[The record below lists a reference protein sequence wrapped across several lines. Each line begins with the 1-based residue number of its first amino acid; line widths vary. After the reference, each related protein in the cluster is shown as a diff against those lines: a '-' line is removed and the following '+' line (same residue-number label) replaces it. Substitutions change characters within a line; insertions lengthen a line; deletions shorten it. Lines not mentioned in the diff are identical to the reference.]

1 MMTYDEAI
9 AFLEEHGV
17 YCDPSSYPEDE
28 PWLSEVGEYVCDE
41 LDSMVEYDEDDE
53 EVYDEDDLLSLVHGA
68 KAYEEDAK
76 QRYEADME
84 ALGEDE
90 TEDDILNESVEPFCE
105 DYDYFNADDFEKE
118 EIYGANVDPNSD
130 EYKAHEE
137 IVNKIFKPKH
147 IEELDWSVV
156 TSADGDGY
164 VYKEIVHFL
173 DRDDWDKLH
182 SVEDSRAYKKLTPN
196 IGDYELL
203 VSYHLDRGIDEFADP
218 AISFYAQS
226 LGELSYEDDEEEEE
240 DAEDKNAAQY
250 WQKSGDTFG
259 PETDEYKAHQEIVN
273 KFLKP
278 YNIKEYGWFVS
289 HMEKVYKKGHYG
301 NKKDKRFSRTDINV
315 CYDKADF
322 EKAGLKY
329 NAFEPRDLA
338 DKVLDHLKSTIGPYQ
353 SCVSNYDL
361 KLHGIDES
369 QYVKKLNLTTAEY
382 QEQCLDT
389 VFYSND
395 LSEDVESL
403 DESASL
409 TEGAE
414 KAHWRKLLDILDKF
428 NIDYGID
435 DETYWNPEIKEL
447 VSIDGMDALAL
458 CSDGI
463 YYGEQLMPWEGRFD
477 AMKLLK
483 ALYDEGKKYDQ
494 YPSLKKIFDKNV

>member
-1 MMTYDEAI
+1 MMTHDEAI

-17 YCDPSSYPEDE
+17 CCDPSSCPEDK
-28 PWLSEVGEYVCDE
+28 PWLNEVGEYVCDE
-41 LDSMVEYDEDDE
+41 LDSMAEYDEDGE
-53 EVYDEDDLLSLVHGA
+53 EVYDEDALLSLVDDA
-68 KAYEEDAK
+68 KAYEEDAR

-90 TEDDILNESVEPFCE
+90 NLIDKHYQMILDGAEDDIKDLRKQGYTDADIKELAKQYAEKEKEDDIINESVEPFCE
-105 DYDYFNADDFEKE
+105 DYEYFNADDFEKE
-118 EIYGANVDPNSD
+118 EIYGYEVDPNSD
-130 EYKAHEE
+130 EYRAHEE

-173 DRDDWDKLH
+173 DRDDWDKLQ

-203 VSYHLDRGIDEFADP
+203 VSYHLDQGIDEFLDP
-218 AISFYAQS
+218 AISFYAKS
-226 LGELSYEDDEEEEE
+226 LGELSYGDDEEEEE
-240 DAEDKNAAQY
+240 DA
-250 WQKSGDTFG
+250 
-259 PETDEYKAHQEIVN
+259 
-273 KFLKP
+273 
-278 YNIKEYGWFVS
+278 
-289 HMEKVYKKGHYG
+289 
-301 NKKDKRFSRTDINV
+301 
-315 CYDKADF
+315 
-322 EKAGLKY
+322 
-329 NAFEPRDLA
+329 
-338 DKVLDHLKSTIGPYQ
+338 
-353 SCVSNYDL
+353 
-361 KLHGIDES
+361 
-369 QYVKKLNLTTAEY
+369 
-382 QEQCLDT
+382 
-389 VFYSND
+389 
-395 LSEDVESL
+395 ESL

-435 DETYWNPEIKEL
+435 DEVDWNPEIKEL
-447 VSIDGMDALAL
+447 VSIDGTDALAL

-483 ALYDEGKKYDQ
+483 ALYDEGKEYGQ

>member
-17 YCDPSSYPEDE
+17 CCDPSSCPEDE
-28 PWLSEVGEYVCDE
+28 PWLSEVSEYVCDE
-41 LDSMVEYDEDDE
+41 LEGMAEYDDDGE
-53 EVYDEDDLLSLVHGA
+53 EVYDEDALLSLVDDA

-76 QRYEADME
+76 QRYEVDME

-90 TEDDILNESVEPFCE
+90 NEDDIINESVEPFCE
-105 DYDYFNADDFEKE
+105 DYEYFNADDFEKE
-118 EIYGANVDPNSD
+118 EIYGADVDPNSD

-156 TSADGDGY
+156 TSADDDGY

-173 DRDDWDKLH
+173 DRDDWDKLQ

-203 VSYHLDRGIDEFADP
+203 VSYHLDRGIDEFLDP
-218 AISFYAQS
+218 AISFYAKS
-226 LGELSYEDDEEEEE
+226 LGELSYGDDEEEEE
-240 DAEDKNAAQY
+240 EEDA
-250 WQKSGDTFG
+250 
-259 PETDEYKAHQEIVN
+259 
-273 KFLKP
+273 
-278 YNIKEYGWFVS
+278 
-289 HMEKVYKKGHYG
+289 
-301 NKKDKRFSRTDINV
+301 
-315 CYDKADF
+315 
-322 EKAGLKY
+322 
-329 NAFEPRDLA
+329 
-338 DKVLDHLKSTIGPYQ
+338 
-353 SCVSNYDL
+353 
-361 KLHGIDES
+361 
-369 QYVKKLNLTTAEY
+369 
-382 QEQCLDT
+382 
-389 VFYSND
+389 
-395 LSEDVESL
+395 ESL

-428 NIDYGID
+428 NIDYSID
-435 DETYWNPEIKEL
+435 DEVDWNPEIKEL
-447 VSIDGMDALAL
+447 VRIDGTDALAL

-483 ALYDEGKKYDQ
+483 ALYDEGKEYDQ

>member
-1 MMTYDEAI
+1 MRTYDEAI

-17 YCDPSSYPEDE
+17 WCDPSSCPEDE

-41 LDSMVEYDEDDE
+41 LDGMAEYDGDDE
-53 EVYDEDDLLSLVHGA
+53 EVYDEDDLLSLVDDA
-68 KAYEEDAK
+68 KAYEEDAR

-84 ALGEDE
+84 DLDESKSVESVVNESVEPFCAAMNHSSPESVFIVKASKIDVRNLGFDYITELQPILPGKKTLIMNNDEDIFPVVENTTQEEFEKALTAEFEENKKAGTYVDDSEAFPFFSYDPEDFGSAE
-90 TEDDILNESVEPFCE
+90 EFVGYVNDFIANSEVDNDSSSQYRWYTSEDVLSLDELKDEWGFDEDDIINESVEPFCE
-105 DYDYFNADDFEKE
+105 DYKYFNADDFEKE
-118 EIYGANVDPNSD
+118 EIYGYEVDPNSD

-173 DRDDWDKLH
+173 DRDDWDKLQ
-182 SVEDSRAYKKLTPN
+182 SVEDSREYKKLTPN
-196 IGDYELL
+196 IGDYEIV
-203 VSYHLDRGIDEFADP
+203 VSYHLDQGIDEFLDP
-218 AISFYAQS
+218 AISFYAKS
-226 LGELSYEDDEEEEE
+226 LGELSYGDDEEEEE
-240 DAEDKNAAQY
+240 DA
-250 WQKSGDTFG
+250 
-259 PETDEYKAHQEIVN
+259 
-273 KFLKP
+273 
-278 YNIKEYGWFVS
+278 
-289 HMEKVYKKGHYG
+289 
-301 NKKDKRFSRTDINV
+301 
-315 CYDKADF
+315 
-322 EKAGLKY
+322 
-329 NAFEPRDLA
+329 
-338 DKVLDHLKSTIGPYQ
+338 
-353 SCVSNYDL
+353 
-361 KLHGIDES
+361 
-369 QYVKKLNLTTAEY
+369 
-382 QEQCLDT
+382 
-389 VFYSND
+389 
-395 LSEDVESL
+395 ESL

-435 DETYWNPEIKEL
+435 DEVDWNPEIKEL

-483 ALYDEGKKYDQ
+483 ALYDEGKEYGQ

>member
-1 MMTYDEAI
+1 MMTHDEAI

-17 YCDPSSYPEDE
+17 CCDPSSCPEDK
-28 PWLSEVGEYVCDE
+28 PWLNEVGEYVCDE
-41 LDSMVEYDEDDE
+41 LEGMAEYDEDGE
-53 EVYDEDDLLSLVHGA
+53 EVYDEDALLSLVDDA
-68 KAYEEDAK
+68 KAYEEDAR

-90 TEDDILNESVEPFCE
+90 NLIDKHYQMILDGAEDDIKDLRKQGYTDADIKELAKQYAEKEKEDDIINESVEPFCE
-105 DYDYFNADDFEKE
+105 DYEYFNADDFEKE
-118 EIYGANVDPNSD
+118 EIYGYEVDPNSD
-130 EYKAHEE
+130 EYRAHEE

-173 DRDDWDKLH
+173 DRDDWDKLQ

-203 VSYHLDRGIDEFADP
+203 VSYHLDQGIDEFLDP
-218 AISFYAQS
+218 AISFYAKS
-226 LGELSYEDDEEEEE
+226 LGELSYGDDEEEEE
-240 DAEDKNAAQY
+240 DA
-250 WQKSGDTFG
+250 
-259 PETDEYKAHQEIVN
+259 
-273 KFLKP
+273 
-278 YNIKEYGWFVS
+278 
-289 HMEKVYKKGHYG
+289 
-301 NKKDKRFSRTDINV
+301 
-315 CYDKADF
+315 
-322 EKAGLKY
+322 
-329 NAFEPRDLA
+329 
-338 DKVLDHLKSTIGPYQ
+338 
-353 SCVSNYDL
+353 
-361 KLHGIDES
+361 
-369 QYVKKLNLTTAEY
+369 
-382 QEQCLDT
+382 
-389 VFYSND
+389 
-395 LSEDVESL
+395 ESL

-435 DETYWNPEIKEL
+435 DEVDWNPEIKEL
-447 VSIDGMDALAL
+447 VSIDGTDALAL

-483 ALYDEGKKYDQ
+483 ALYDEGKEYGQ

>member
-41 LDSMVEYDEDDE
+41 LDSMAEYDEDDE
-53 EVYDEDDLLSLVHGA
+53 EVYDEDDLISLVHGA

-90 TEDDILNESVEPFCE
+90 NEDDIINESVEPFCE
-105 DYDYFNADDFEKE
+105 DYEYFNTDDFEKE

-147 IEELDWSVV
+147 IEELNWSVV

-273 KFLKP
+273 K
-278 YNIKEYGWFVS
+278 S
-289 HMEKVYKKGHYG
+289 
-301 NKKDKRFSRTDINV
+301 
-315 CYDKADF
+315 
-322 EKAGLKY
+322 
-329 NAFEPRDLA
+329 
-338 DKVLDHLKSTIGPYQ
+338 
-353 SCVSNYDL
+353 
-361 KLHGIDES
+361 
-369 QYVKKLNLTTAEY
+369 
-382 QEQCLDT
+382 
-389 VFYSND
+389 
-395 LSEDVESL
+395 
-403 DESASL
+403 
-409 TEGAE
+409 
-414 KAHWRKLLDILDKF
+414 
-428 NIDYGID
+428 
-435 DETYWNPEIKEL
+435 
-447 VSIDGMDALAL
+447 
-458 CSDGI
+458 
-463 YYGEQLMPWEGRFD
+463 
-477 AMKLLK
+477 
-483 ALYDEGKKYDQ
+483 LYDGGKEYDQ